1 MPKKKKDPLHAL
13 IEGGGETSDS
23 SIIGAIE
30 AVTKKWTRQR
40 KSEEKDRSRVHQ
52 RYERMRVRSDR
63 VTFKDAAYQV
73 MEEAYNKA
81 SSNGRY
87 PAHARQVMYAAR
99 GKILELTGRSE
110 LNDKY
115 FTQVLLPDY
124 IREHG
129 LEEEWDVV
137 YDARGHFVEPH
148 TELEIP
154 LGTLEVRDYLA
165 GTHRGRKKGNEDG
178 VTRLG
183 RSFPTHGVANRFGA
197 VLFVEKEG
205 FLPLFQAAHLAERYD
220 LAIMSTKGMSVTAS
234 RMLVEAL
241 CSAGGGVPLL
251 VLHDFDQ
258 SGFAILGTLQR
269 DTRRYEF
276 GRAVEVHD
284 LGLRLE
290 DVNKWGLEPEGV
302 NVRGRSSDVRR
313 NLRDN
318 GATDAEIEYLLS
330 GSRVELN
337 AFTSEDMMFWI
348 YKKLEEHGVE
358 KVIPDEATLEQ
369 AYRRSLKRRIIND
382 GMDVLEKKAAEEA
395 EKCVMPESLQERVA
409 EMLEE
414 SPTLPWDAAITEIVD
429 DEEGEEPDAG
439 EGQTAAGDAPPAE
452 PGPNAS

>member
-1 MPKKKKDPLHAL
+1 MPKKKKKDPLHDL
-13 IEGGGETSDS
+13 VEGGGETSDG

-30 AVTKKWTRQR
+30 AVTRKWTRQR
-40 KSEEKDRSRVHQ
+40 KSEDKDRSRVHF

-73 MEEAYNKA
+73 MQEAYNKA

-99 GKILELTGRSE
+99 GQILELTGQRK

-129 LEEEWDVV
+129 LDGQWDVV

-148 TELEIP
+148 TEVEIP
-154 LGTLEVRDYLA
+154 LGTLEVREYLA
-165 GTHRGRKKGNEDG
+165 GKRRGRKKGTEDV
-178 VTRLG
+178 VTKLG

-197 VLFVEKEG
+197 ILFVEKEG

-258 SGFAILGTLQR
+258 SGFAIVGTLQR
-269 DTRRYEF
+269 DTRRYAF

-290 DVNKWGLEPEGV
+290 DVNEWNLEPEDV
-302 NVRGRSSDVRR
+302 NVRGRSSDVTR
-313 NLRDN
+313 NLQDN
-318 GATDAEIEYLLS
+318 GATDEEIEYLLS
-330 GSRVELN
+330 GRRVELN
-337 AFTSEDMMFWI
+337 AFTSEDMMDWI
-348 YKKLEEHGVE
+348 YKKLEEHAVE
-358 KVIPDEATLEQ
+358 
-369 AYRRSLKRRIIND
+369 
-382 GMDVLEKKAAEEA
+382 
-395 EKCVMPESLQERVA
+395 
-409 EMLEE
+409 
-414 SPTLPWDAAITEIVD
+414 
-429 DEEGEEPDAG
+429 
-439 EGQTAAGDAPPAE
+439 
-452 PGPNAS
+452 